1 MSRTTDTAMAD
12 SYPRL
17 TSPNLLLEHLGIDEP
32 RDLDV
37 EAIAQACGAT
47 IVYETLQGCEA
58 RIVGAHNRAIITI
71 NADAARPRQRFSA
84 AHELGHWMHD
94 RGKVAF
100 ACQEGQFVAEWGKA
114 NPERRANRFA
124 VDLLLPRTMFK
135 RRMRH
140 RPVTFATVRELALE
154 FQTSLTATAIRLV
167 ELSSYPAVLVCH
179 DRGRRRWFAQSTN
192 MPLLL
197 DPHPT
202 LRPGS
207 AAFQLFQGAGPKAAV
222 GPKEVATDL
231 WIPAVA
237 KERPCLMEDS
247 VMTGGQMT
255 LSLLWWHD

>member
-1 MSRTTDTAMAD
+1 MSRTIDTDM
-12 SYPRL
+12 SGFYPRL

-47 IVYETLQGCEA
+47 IVYESLEGCEA
-58 RIVGAHNRAIITI
+58 RIIGAHDRAIITI
-71 NADAARPRQRFSA
+71 NADAPRPRQRFSA

-124 VDLLLPRTMFK
+124 VDLLLPRLMFK

-140 RPVTFATVRELALE
+140 SPVTFATVRELALE

-167 ELSSYPAVLVCH
+167 ELSSYPAMLVCH
-179 DRGRRRWFAQSTN
+179 DRGQRRWFAQSTN
-192 MPLLL
+192 MPLVLEPL
-197 DPHPT
+197 QT
-202 LRPGS
+202 LSAGT
-207 AAFQLFQGAGPKAAV
+207 AAFQLFRGPGPKAPA
-222 GPKEVATDL
+222 GPREVPTAL
-231 WIPAVA
+231 WLPAVA
-237 KERPCLMEDS
+237 GERPSLIEDS
-247 VMTGGQMT
+247 VVTGSQMT
-255 LSLLWWHD
+255 LSLLWWRD